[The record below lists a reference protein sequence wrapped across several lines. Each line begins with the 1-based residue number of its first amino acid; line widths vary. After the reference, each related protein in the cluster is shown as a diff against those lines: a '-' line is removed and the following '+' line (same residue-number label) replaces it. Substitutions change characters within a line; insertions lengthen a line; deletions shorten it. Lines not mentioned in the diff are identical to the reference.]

1 MPLDHQIAQ
10 KLHARTGPGVVPA
23 ISSILQLIDARAE
36 VDLTAARAACRRL
49 FSYRRAQAWPPAIAK
64 RKGWDEMYAA
74 LAEGLPV
81 LQDVDEAI
89 RWANEFVAR
98 IEDAR

>member
-1 MPLDHQIAQ
+1 
-10 KLHARTGPGVVPA
+10 
-23 ISSILQLIDARAE
+23 
-36 VDLTAARAACRRL
+36 
-49 FSYRRAQAWPPAIAK
+49 
-64 RKGWDEMYAA
+64 MYAA

-98 IEDAR
+98 IDAARKARAEADGRCRPGESTQQKQSLSTASLSCYIAKAP

>member
-1 MPLDHQIAQ
+1 
-10 KLHARTGPGVVPA
+10 
-23 ISSILQLIDARAE
+23 
-36 VDLTAARAACRRL
+36 
-49 FSYRRAQAWPPAIAK
+49 
-64 RKGWDEMYAA
+64 MYAA

-98 IEDAR
+98 IDAARKARAEADGRCRPGEKRAAETEPVHCFSLLLYSQNTLRTHSPAFVTPCDP

>member
-1 MPLDHQIAQ
+1 MRRPNSMRHLDDEN
-10 KLHARTGPGVVPA
+10 T
-23 ISSILQLIDARAE
+23 
-36 VDLTAARAACRRL
+36 
-49 FSYRRAQAWPPAIAK
+49 QAWPPAIAK
-64 RKGWDEMYAA
+64 QKGWDEMYAA

-98 IEDAR
+98 IDAAR

>member
-1 MPLDHQIAQ
+1 
-10 KLHARTGPGVVPA
+10 
-23 ISSILQLIDARAE
+23 
-36 VDLTAARAACRRL
+36 
-49 FSYRRAQAWPPAIAK
+49 
-64 RKGWDEMYAA
+64 MYAA

-98 IEDAR
+98 IDGVR

>member
-1 MPLDHQIAQ
+1 M
-10 KLHARTGPGVVPA
+10 G
-23 ISSILQLIDARAE
+23 
-36 VDLTAARAACRRL
+36 LTIHT
-49 FSYRRAQAWPPAIAK
+49 QAWPPAIAK

-81 LQDVDEAI
+81 LQNVDEAI